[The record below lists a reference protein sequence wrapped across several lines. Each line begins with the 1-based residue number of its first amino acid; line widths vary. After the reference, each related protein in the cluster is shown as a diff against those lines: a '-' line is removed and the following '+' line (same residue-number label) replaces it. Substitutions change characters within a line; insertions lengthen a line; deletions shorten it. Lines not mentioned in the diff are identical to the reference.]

1 MTPRSAFA
9 SIAAMLLLASCSSTG
24 TATLDPRTWFGSNK
38 SEPKPVT
45 RESPGVEA
53 RLKAIGTSINGTVRV
68 RESGDLLV
76 VRAELVNAMPGTS
89 YRLVFHSNGNCSSPN
104 GFSAGPPW
112 SPPGAKE
119 PPGRLV
125 PEVYVNSEGNGI
137 LTARLRGVGM
147 GGDAGLLNRSVLV
160 YQGSFVETPKPDV
173 ANNVVACGAF
183 VRATA
188 LF

>member
-1 MTPRSAFA
+1 MTPMRSVLPAL
-9 SIAAMLLLASCSSTG
+9 AAVFLLASCSSTG
-24 TATLDPRTWFGSNK
+24 SATLDPRTWFGK
-38 SEPKPVT
+38 KDEPKPVT

-53 RLKAIGTSINGTVRV
+53 RLKPIGTSLNGVVRV

-76 VRAELVNAMPGTS
+76 VRAEISGALPGSS
-89 YRLVFHSNGNCSSPN
+89 YRIVFHTTGNCSSPN
-104 GFSAGPPW
+104 GFSAGPPL
-112 SPPGAKE
+112 SLPGAKE

-125 PEVYVNSEGNGI
+125 PELYVNTEGNGI

-147 GGDAGLLNRSVLV
+147 GGNPGLVDRGVLV
-160 YQGSFVETPKPDV
+160 YQDSFTETPRPGV
-173 ANNVVACGAF
+173 PNNVVACGAF